1 MFCLLLFILV
11 FIMRCNMC
19 VNVSCTCAGESE
31 QLKGNNLVFFAL
43 HEALRVAVLGQI
55 VGYKEGDGKN
65 AT

>member
-1 MFCLLLFILV
+1 
-11 FIMRCNMC
+11 MC